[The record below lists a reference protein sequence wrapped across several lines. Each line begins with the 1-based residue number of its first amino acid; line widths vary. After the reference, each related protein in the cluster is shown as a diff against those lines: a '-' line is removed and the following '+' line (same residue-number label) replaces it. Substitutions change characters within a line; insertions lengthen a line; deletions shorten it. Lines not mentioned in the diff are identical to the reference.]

1 LHRKPDWGKLGLL
14 KLIHVRHRLTIYRTH
29 AIEEEEMA
37 DENAE
42 THQGDLT
49 GKTLGQ
55 YEIGQQLGK
64 GGMATVYLARQT
76 SIGRTVALKIMPA
89 YFMHDPS
96 FLQRFEREVQVIA
109 RLQHPRI
116 LPVYDY
122 GELEGRPYLVMAYMS
137 GGTIADRIKEGQ
149 IPLGEVVRI
158 VEQIAEGLDHA
169 HRKGVIHRDFKPSN
183 VLLDENGNAHLADF
197 GIAKV
202 SESTVQLTGS
212 GIVGTP
218 AYMAPEMANQGLVTP
233 SIDIYALGIT
243 TYEMLTGKFPYQG
256 DTPLR
261 VMMAHAT
268 APIPDVRELNP
279 DCPLAVANVVRKAM
293 AKDPDE
299 RYATA
304 GEMAAALRAAAEGR
318 AEPAPTGD
326 ATLLEGADSEA
337 TLLEPVT
344 PMPPT
349 EAPTEESPAAK
360 WAAMPVPTPAPVT
373 TPLPEKTAPPVAAQ
387 PAHERKGIAGCGI
400 SVVAAIVGVV
410 ALIALCGGGFFL
422 LGGPD
427 LLAPPTPTLTPSP
440 TPTATPTSTPTPLP
454 TSTPTPAPTS
464 GDLWIENR
472 SGVTICYFNISPN
485 ADTTWGED
493 DLGASETIIDGADYH
508 FADVAPDV
516 YDLRAV
522 DCDQNTIDEIYSIDI
537 GAAGYTWTIS
547 NTRLTVVNNSSFAVC
562 SVYLS
567 PASDTTWGANDMAS
581 GQSIAPG
588 DRLTFS
594 IEPGDWDMRADA
606 CDQDTY
612 WENPN
617 TEHVSDGTEF
627 TWTLTD

>member
-1 LHRKPDWGKLGLL
+1 
-14 KLIHVRHRLTIYRTH
+14 
-29 AIEEEEMA
+29 MA

-42 THQGDLT
+42 TQGDLT

-149 IPLGEVVRI
+149 IPLDETVRI

-233 SIDIYALGIT
+233 AIDIYALGIT

-268 APIPDVRELNP
+268 APIPDVRDLNP

-293 AKDPDE
+293 AKDPDD

-318 AEPAPTGD
+318 AEPAPAAD
-326 ATLLEGADSEA
+326 ATLLEGVDSEA
-337 TLLEPVT
+337 TILEPIT

-349 EAPTEESPAAK
+349 EAPTAESPTARRAA
-360 WAAMPVPTPAPVT
+360 TPAPMT
-373 TPLPEKTAPPVAAQ
+373 TPLPEKTPPVAAQ
-387 PAHERKGIAGCGI
+387 PERERKGIAGCGI

-410 ALIALCGGGFFL
+410 ALIAICGGGFFL
-422 LGGPD
+422 FGGPD

-454 TSTPTPAPTS
+454 TPTPTPAPTS

-485 ADTTWGED
+485 TDTTWGED
-493 DLGASETIIDGADYH
+493 DLGSSETIIDGADYH
-508 FADVAPDV
+508 FSEVAPDV
-516 YDLRAV
+516 YDLRAL
-522 DCDQNTIDEIYSIDI
+522 DCDQNTINEIYSIDI
-537 GAAGYTWTIS
+537 GTAGYTWTVTSDTGVGGDSSLNVI
-547 NTRLTVVNNSSFAVC
+547 NNSSFVVC
-562 SVYLS
+562 FLYIS
-567 PASDTTWGANDMAS
+567 PVDNTSWGSNDMNS
-581 GQSIAPG
+581 GQTIAPG
-588 DRLTFS
+588 EQLSFS
-594 IEPGDWDMRADA
+594 VDSGDWDLRAET
-606 CDQDTY
+606 CDQETW
-612 WENPN
+612 WE
-617 TEHVSDGTEF
+617 HYDAAISGSGFD
-627 TWTLTD
+627 WTLTD